1 MRKMAKELSSA
12 TGANLTESQI
22 EEMARSSL
30 FQSAVGDLLE
40 KAHRYK
46 DGMAS
51 EDIASGARA
60 ETQADSSGMDV
71 PNGNDGTGGNSGL
84 V

>member
-1 MRKMAKELSSA
+1 MARRLSQSA
-12 TGANLTESQI
+12 GAYLTESQI

-46 DGMAS
+46 DGM
-51 EDIASGARA
+51 ENENVSGGTLA
-60 ETQADSSGMDV
+60 ETKTNPPRVDGSNADRKSGSS
-71 PNGNDGTGGNSGL
+71 
-84 V
+84 

>member
-1 MRKMAKELSSA
+1 MARELSLA
-12 TGANLTESQI
+12 TGAHLTETQI

-51 EDIASGARA
+51 EDITGGAASEAETNASGVDD
-60 ETQADSSGMDV
+60 TD
-71 PNGNDGTGGNSGL
+71 GNDEPGRDPGL